1 MVTFEQF
8 KALDI
13 RIAKIISCEV
23 HPNADKLYV
32 ITVEVGDKQKK
43 VVAGIKNYYTK
54 EELVGKSVVLVDN
67 LEPAVIRGVE
77 SEGMILATREGEKLA
92 VLIPDRTIASGSPVS

>member
-8 KALDI
+8 KALEI
-13 RIAKIISCEV
+13 RIAKILSCEV

-32 ITVEVGDKQKK
+32 VTLEVGDKQKK
-43 VVAGIKNYYTK
+43 VVAGIKNYYTP
-54 EELVGKSVVLVDN
+54 EELIGKSVVLLDN
-67 LEPAVIRGVE
+67 LETATIRGVQ

-92 VLIPDRTIASGSPVS
+92 VLTPDREIASGSLVS